1 MTAEPGPDGRRD
13 WPGGLG
19 VAGAVLVFAALLA
32 LYFVPRATAGPTSL
46 VTALEFLVFGF
57 AVGAYGTMVGA
68 GGGFLIVPALLLVYH
83 ARPEQAAGT
92 SLAVV
97 FLNALSGSWSY
108 ARQGRVD
115 YKSGLWFALATLPGA
130 VAGAFMAQAFSGRT
144 FDLVFGVLI
153 LLIAGL
159 LIWRPVVEEEYADA
173 LVEEAEVVWWQV
185 KQRITDRRG
194 EIYHYRYNRLV
205 GVGLSFVVGFLSS
218 ILGIGGGVVHVPVL
232 IHLLGFPAHIATAT
246 SQFILA
252 ISALAG
258 AGSHLA
264 LGHVLAGPA
273 ILMGI
278 GAVGGAQLGARLART
293 LHGSLMIR
301 LLSVALVLVGVR
313 LLLR

>member
-1 MTAEPGPDGRRD
+1 MTAEPGPDARR
-13 WPGGLG
+13 GASGNLG
-19 VAGAVLVFAALLA
+19 TTGAVLIGAALLA
-32 LYFVPRATAGPTSL
+32 LYFVPRTTAGPTSF
-46 VTALEFLVFGF
+46 VAAIEFLLFGF

-83 ARPEQAAGT
+83 ARPEQATGT

-97 FLNALSGSWSY
+97 FLNALSGSWAY
-108 ARQGRVD
+108 GRQGRID
-115 YKSGLWFALATLPGA
+115 YQSGRWFALATLPGA
-130 VAGAFMAQAFSGRT
+130 VAGAFLTQGISGRL

-159 LIWRPVVEEEYADA
+159 LIWRPVVEEEYAEA
-173 LVEEAEVVWWQV
+173 LVEEAEVVWWRV
-185 KQRITDRRG
+185 KQRITDVEG
-194 EIYHYRYNRLV
+194 ETYHYRYNMLV
-205 GVGLSFVVGFLSS
+205 GVGLSFVVGFWSS

-232 IHLLGFPAHIATAT
+232 IHLLGFPAHIAMAT
-246 SQFILA
+246 SQFILV

-278 GAVGGAQLGARLART
+278 GAVGGAQVGARLARR
-293 LHGSLMIR
+293 LHGSRLIR
-301 LLSVALVLVGVR
+301 LLSLALGLVGLR